1 MEDVRL
7 YTIGFAGKN
16 AATFFGILRDA
27 CVARILDVR
36 LFTTSQLAGY
46 TRQPDLA
53 FFLREIAGINY
64 QHRLDLAPT
73 KEMLQAYKKGNTDWL
88 SYAKQYCDLLSARRV
103 EDKIPAELLTSACL
117 LCSESTAHQCHRRLA
132 AEHLQSRLGGIQI
145 VHL

>member
-36 LFTTSQLAGY
+36 LFNTSQLAGY

-73 KEMLQAYKKGNTDWL
+73 KEML
-88 SYAKQYCDLLSARRV
+88 
-103 EDKIPAELLTSACL
+103 
-117 LCSESTAHQCHRRLA
+117 
-132 AEHLQSRLGGIQI
+132 
-145 VHL
+145 